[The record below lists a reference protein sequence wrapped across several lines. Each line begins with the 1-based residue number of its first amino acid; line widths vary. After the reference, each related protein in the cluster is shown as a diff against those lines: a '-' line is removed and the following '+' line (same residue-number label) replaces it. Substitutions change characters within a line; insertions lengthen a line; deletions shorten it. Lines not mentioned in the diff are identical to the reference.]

1 MPSLPL
7 SRRARGTAL
16 AVAALAAAAL
26 APAAQAHARGGSL
39 FVQTDD
45 VAGNTVV
52 AYDRGADGK
61 LHDAGAY
68 PTGGRGGKLD
78 GAVVDNLA
86 SQGSLAYDRAR
97 GLLYAVNAGSDTL
110 TVFDVRGDR
119 LRRRQVLT
127 SGGRFPVSV
136 TLHDHRLYV
145 LNARD
150 GGSIQGY
157 VATRLGLIRVPGWHR
172 ALGLDPTATPEF
184 THTPGQVA
192 FTPDGGRLLV
202 TTKANTDA
210 IDVFRFDRAG
220 APVLAADNRRPGT
233 VPFAV
238 DFDAGGHALVTEAG
252 PNAVSSYALEAGGAL
267 RALTTV
273 PTGQAATCWIVRT
286 GTHVYAS
293 NAGSGTVSRFESSRD
308 GSLVARGTTP
318 TDGGTVDASASP
330 DGRFLYVQAGLEG
343 KVDAFRIAADG
354 SLTAIGTI
362 TVPRAAG
369 GEGIAAA

>member
-16 AVAALAAAAL
+16 AVAALAAAIL
-26 APAAQAHARGGSL
+26 APAAQAHARGGTL

-52 AYDRGADGK
+52 VYDRGADGK
-61 LHDAGAY
+61 LRDAGAY

-86 SQGSLAYDRAR
+86 SQGSLAYDRER

-110 TVFDVRGDR
+110 TVFGGRGGR

-157 VATRLGLIRVPGWHR
+157 LATRLGLIRIPGWHR
-172 ALGLDPTATPEF
+172 ALGLDPAATPEF

-192 FTPDGGRLLV
+192 FTPDGRRLLV

-238 DFDAGGHALVTEAG
+238 DFDAGGHL
-252 PNAVSSYALEAGGAL
+252 
-267 RALTTV
+267 
-273 PTGQAATCWIVRT
+273 
-286 GTHVYAS
+286 
-293 NAGSGTVSRFESSRD
+293 SSR
-308 GSLVARGTTP
+308 R
-318 TDGGTVDASASP
+318 P
-330 DGRFLYVQAGLEG
+330 DRT
-343 KVDAFRIAADG
+343 R
-354 SLTAIGTI
+354 
-362 TVPRAAG
+362 
-369 GEGIAAA
+369 